1 VKTLMVT
8 AETIT
13 DEQIRELRLE
23 TDLMKLALNT
33 TGRNHSYAVQAARR
47 VCAKFW
53 NACHGGNV

>member
-1 VKTLMVT
+1 MKVT

-13 DEQIRELRLE
+13 DAQIRELYLE

-33 TGRNHSYAVQAARR
+33 TGRNHSYTVQAARR

-53 NACHGGNV
+53 NACHGDNS